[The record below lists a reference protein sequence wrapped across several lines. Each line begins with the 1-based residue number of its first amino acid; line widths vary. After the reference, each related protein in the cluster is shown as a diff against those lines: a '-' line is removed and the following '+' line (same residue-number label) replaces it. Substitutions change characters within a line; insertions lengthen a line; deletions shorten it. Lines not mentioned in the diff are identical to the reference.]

1 MISLVIIPFV
11 TILSFACSNFVGY
24 DQSLV
29 YNADSDS
36 DSCNVDE
43 NNDMKFDC
51 ECYDE
56 TANDFNYR
64 ICGDPN
70 PGDSII

>member
-11 TILSFACSNFVGY
+11 TILSFVCSNFKGY

-29 YNADSDS
+29 YNADGDS

-43 NNDMKFDC
+43 NNDMV
-51 ECYDE
+51 
-56 TANDFNYR
+56 
-64 ICGDPN
+64 
-70 PGDSII
+70 

>member
-36 DSCNVDE
+36 DSCKADE
-43 NNDMKFDC
+43 NDDLEFGC
-51 ECYDE
+51 FCYDE
-56 TANDFNYR
+56 TANDFNYK